1 MAIQDTD
8 HVAVAALVEVVL
20 SAYHTMLALIA
31 VADVD
36 QHLEA
41 GLDMKWTILDST
53 REQMQTHCLIL

>member
-1 MAIQDTD
+1 MVTQDTD
-8 HVAVAALVEVVL
+8 HVAVAASVEVVL

-41 GLDMKWTILDST
+41 GLDTKWTILDST
-53 REQMQTHCLIL
+53 REQMRKYCLIL